1 MEIILKCNS
10 KNYTRKHICMLVI
23 VSCFISSIGLCQTY
37 NKTMQRLPDTG
48 QNNSYTSTF
57 GEDNDFLIYSP
68 YFLLNGNGT
77 VTDTITGLMWQ
88 QADGGEMT
96 IENAIQ
102 YCSNLNLG
110 GFNDWR
116 LPNAHEAFSILNHQ
130 NTNPSLN
137 TSVFTT
143 TTAEYWWTSDFQL
156 NDNTK
161 VWATNA
167 GGGIGN
173 HPKTETISAGG
184 IKRFHVRAVRSVSSS
199 TLLTNHFTD
208 NGNGTITDNSTK
220 LIWQKNPYAD
230 TLTWEQALNYANTL
244 TVSGM
249 SDWRLPNIKEIQSIN
264 DELLSN
270 PSINPSYFGF
280 TTAKKIW
287 SSTTLPNQTSKAWYL
302 DSQFGITTHANKT
315 NKINVICV
323 RGSQLTSIGIIENK
337 TIRKEISAYPNPFNS
352 KINLKGL
359 NVNNTTVELY
369 DCFSRML
376 YFGNNISEQ
385 DFSDLPKGIYFLKDI
400 NFSFPPIKLVK
411 E

>member
-1 MEIILKCNS
+1 MCKSL
-10 KNYTRKHICMLVI
+10 LVLF
-23 VSCFISSIGLCQTY
+23 FISSTILGQ
-37 NKTMQRLPDTG
+37 NFIKTMHRLPDTG
-48 QNNSYTSTF
+48 QNNSYTTTF

-68 YFLLNGNGT
+68 YFILNGNGT

-96 IENAIQ
+96 IESAIQ
-102 YCSNLNLG
+102 YCGNLNLG
-110 GFNDWR
+110 GFTDWR
-116 LPNAHEAFSILNHQ
+116 LPEAHEAFSILNHQ

-137 TSVFTT
+137 TSIFTT
-143 TTAEYWWTSDFQL
+143 STAEYWWTSNFQV

-161 VWATNA
+161 VWAINA

-184 IKRFHVRAVRSVSSS
+184 IKKFHVRAVRSVSSS
-199 TLLTNHFTD
+199 TIIAIRYTD
-208 NGNGTITDNSTK
+208 NGNSTITDNATK
-220 LIWQKNPYAD
+220 LIWQKNPFAD
-230 TLTWEQALNYANTL
+230 TLTWEQALSYANTL
-244 TVSGM
+244 AISGIN
-249 SDWRLPNIKEIQSIN
+249 DWRLPNIKEIQSIN
-264 DELLSN
+264 DESLSN
-270 PSINPSYFGF
+270 PSINPSYFGI
-280 TTAKKIW
+280 TTAKKFW

-302 DSQFGITTHANKT
+302 DTQFGITTHANKT
-315 NKINVICV
+315 NKIYVICV
-323 RGSQLTSIGIIENK
+323 RGPQSTS
-337 TIRKEISAYPNPFNS
+337 TTLKESKITLKQISAYPNPFNS

-359 NVNNTTVELY
+359 NVNNTNVELY

-400 NFSFPPIKLVK
+400 NFSFSPIKLVK